1 MGGMRAWFLFAAAV
15 DAAPGYLA
23 QRLAEHGLAMAEF
36 ARTGRGVR
44 TERDRAAGE
53 RVFYWFDKE
62 VVYAERALERR
73 ADVAAAAAGD
83 DAPHCWRR
91 AGGRAR
97 GLSRQ
102 TPDDGP
108 EPPSSE
114 THDKARGGE
123 TEDGVRAV
131 GR

>member
-1 MGGMRAWFLFAAAV
+1 MGGMRACAWFLVAAAV

-62 VVYAERALERR
+62 VVFAERALERR
-73 ADVAAAAAGD
+73 
-83 DAPHCWRR
+83 RNL
-91 AGGRAR
+91 
-97 GLSRQ
+97 LSAERKRMKW
-102 TPDDGP
+102 
-108 EPPSSE
+108 SRSN
-114 THDKARGGE
+114 
-123 TEDGVRAV
+123 
-131 GR
+131 